1 MKICILYSSPKLGD
15 LFLHL
20 PFIKAISEKYK
31 TKVSIC
37 VNQHIN
43 IKSILKEQSYIDEV
57 FESYFRRG
65 RYFFQDLLNLS
76 SELKKENFDKAFI
89 LEKTKG
95 PAMACKLAKISE
107 IFGFGIGSQ
116 KYFVNNKALLEKEDL
131 RYNYTEQSKKFLS
144 KLNINVNFDDKF
156 LNLKN
161 LENFTFL

>member
-1 MKICILYSSPKLGD
+1 MKICILYTSPKLGD

-43 IKSILKEQSYIDEV
+43 IRSILKEQNYIDEV

-65 RYFFQDLLNLS
+65 IYFFQDILSLS
-76 SELKKENFDKAFI
+76 SELKKKNFDKAFI

-95 PAMACKLAKISE
+95 TAITCKLARISKIY
-107 IFGFGIGSQ
+107 GFGIGSQ
-116 KYFVNNKALLEKEDL
+116 KYFVNNEAILKKEDL
-131 RYNYTEQSKKFLS
+131 RYNYTEQSKVFK
-144 KLNINVNFDDKF
+144 
-156 LNLKN
+156 
-161 LENFTFL
+161 